1 MAGHP
6 LIEAHLSALGR
17 RLPAGVVDELADGLW
32 ETWQRHLDN
41 GLSPEKAAGAAVAEF
56 GTVHEITAAF
66 VAQAPGRRAALLLLA
81 TGPVVGACWGTALA
95 TAHAWTWPV
104 PAPVAVVTG
113 LAFVAVLA
121 CLGIA
126 ATSRHSYR
134 RTRVGTVGA
143 LGLAGLDATVLIIF
157 AVASPTLAW
166 PLLAAVPLSLGR
178 IALVVTRLPAVL
190 TR

>member
-17 RLPAGVVDELADGLW
+17 RLPPGVVDELADGLW
-32 ETWQRHLDN
+32 ETWRRHLDN
-41 GLSPEKAAGAAVAEF
+41 GVPLEEAAEAAVAEF
-56 GTVHEITAAF
+56 GTVHEITEAF
-66 VAQAPGRRAALLLLA
+66 VTHAPGRRTALLLLA
-81 TGPVVGACWGTALA
+81 TGPVVGACWGTALG

-104 PAPVAVVTG
+104 PTPVAVVIG

-121 CLGIA
+121 SLGIA

-134 RTRVGTVGA
+134 RTRVGAVGA
-143 LGLAGLDATVLIIF
+143 LGLAGLDAAVLGTL
-157 AVASPTLAW
+157 VLASPALGW

-178 IALVVTRLPAVL
+178 IALVVTRLL

>member
-1 MAGHP
+1 VAGHS
-6 LIEAHLSALGR
+6 LIETYLSALGR

-32 ETWQRHLDN
+32 ETCQRHLDN
-41 GLSPEKAAGAAVAEF
+41 GVPPESAAEAAVAEF
-56 GTVHEITAAF
+56 GTAHEITEAF

-81 TGPVVGACWGTALA
+81 TGPVVGACWGAALGTAR
-95 TAHAWTWPV
+95 AWTWPV
-104 PAPVAVVTG
+104 PMPVAVVIG

-134 RTRVGTVGA
+134 RTRLGAVGA
-143 LGLAGLDATVLIIF
+143 LGLAGLDAAALIIL
-157 AVASPTLAW
+157 AVAASALPW

-178 IALVVTRLPAVL
+178 IALAVTRLPAVL